1 MQMYDNSSTQQE
13 NGRSQ
18 KYHKS
23 QILYYQILTKT
34 KTCFKAK
41 KNIKQNSIHMHL
53 TPSTLEPNEKSGWMK
68 TTRVITQPLYVLY
81 V

>member
-1 MQMYDNSSTQQE
+1 MAGHKNITNHKCFIIKYL
-13 NGRSQ
+13 Q
-18 KYHKS
+18 KN
-23 QILYYQILTKT
+23 KT
-34 KTCFKAK
+34 GFKAK

-53 TPSTLEPNEKSGWMK
+53 TPSTLDPNEKSGWMM